1 MIKNNF
7 FVLKNLKNV
16 VFIGEH
22 ENLKELVK
30 INNENKLKSIIV
42 TSPVQKKKIQK
53 SLNFKVFTKL
63 DNKFVTYINELV
75 DVNKTLFVSIKS
87 RWIFK
92 KKIIKHLFKNN
103 LINYHPARL
112 PYYRGGATASW
123 RIMNGDRIDCQ
134 LFHVVSEKVDEGPII
149 YHEKSILPKDCKIP
163 VDLENYSSI
172 QIIKLYKNFIKILKQ
187 KKKLSLTRQ
196 PLYLGQYYPRL
207 NAKLNGWI
215 DWSVTSLHLSKFIDS
230 FDEPYIGA
238 CTMYKSKKVF
248 IKDVHLHGGEMSK
261 HNYLSGLISRHDG
274 KWITVC
280 TSDQNS
286 IIIKKVLNGSGKN
299 IINLVKEGDRFYTP
313 YSKIVKSKS
322 YKAKYGPK
330 G

>member
-7 FVLKNLKNV
+7 FILKNLKNV

-22 ENLKELVK
+22 ESLKELVK
-30 INNENKLKSIIV
+30 INNELNLNSIIV
-42 TSPVQKKKIQK
+42 TSPVQKKKIHK
-53 SLNFKVFTKL
+53 SLDFKVFTKL
-63 DNKFVTYINELV
+63 DNKFVNYIKKVV
-75 DVNKTLFVSIKS
+75 DVNKTLFISIKS

-92 KKIIKHLFKNN
+92 KKIIKDLFKNN
-103 LINYHPARL
+103 LVNYHPSRL

-149 YHEKSILPKDCKIP
+149 YHQKSVLPKDCKTPI
-163 VDLENYSSI
+163 DLENYSNI
-172 QIIKLYKNFIKILKQ
+172 EMIKLYKNFIKNVKQ
-187 KKKLSLTRQ
+187 KKKFLLMRQ
-196 PLYLGQYYPRL
+196 QLYLGQRYPRL

-215 DWSVTSLHLSKFIDS
+215 DWSIESLYLSKFIDA

-248 IKDVHLHGGEMSK
+248 IKDAYLHGGEISK
-261 HNYLSGLISRHDG
+261 HNYLSGIVSRHEG
-274 KWITVC
+274 EWIIVC

-286 IIIKKVLNGSGKN
+286 IIIKKVLNSSGKN
-299 IINLVKEGDRFYTP
+299 IINQVKEGDRFYTP
-313 YSKIVKSKS
+313 HSKIVKSKS